1 MITYNEYWQ
10 QAIENCVRQSLAML
24 KRLALNVNGA
34 IVTLSSIASPP
45 AVQMCVIVSLFP
57 VILILVLGLS
67 GALRR
72 SKGDLIYGR
81 WRVTGDECLGI

>member
-1 MITYNEYWQ
+1 MITYNEHWQ